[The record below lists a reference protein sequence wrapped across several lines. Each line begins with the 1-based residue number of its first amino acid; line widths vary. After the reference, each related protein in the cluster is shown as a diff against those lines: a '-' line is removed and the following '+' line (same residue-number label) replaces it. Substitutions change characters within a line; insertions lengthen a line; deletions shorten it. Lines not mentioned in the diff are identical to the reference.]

1 MITQQKKAQKKN
13 QVLNNQMSNDE
24 FEKKNSIKDC
34 SVERQPWKNNKI
46 KYLIMKQ
53 FKTQTMQTKHGIKN
67 ERK

>member
-34 SVERQPWKNNKI
+34 SVERQP
-46 KYLIMKQ
+46 
-53 FKTQTMQTKHGIKN
+53 
-67 ERK
+67 